1 MGAIGIARA
10 FAYGG
15 YKKREIYNPDIKPLF
30 HNSFAEYKK
39 HKGTSVNHFF
49 EKLFLLKD
57 KMNTKSGKEL
67 ALARHNFMKNYINQF
82 LKDWDLTLLSK

>member
-1 MGAIGIARA
+1 MEIARA
-10 FAYGG
+10 ICLWGIQ
-15 YKKREIYNPDIKPLF
+15 KTNIQSDIKPLF